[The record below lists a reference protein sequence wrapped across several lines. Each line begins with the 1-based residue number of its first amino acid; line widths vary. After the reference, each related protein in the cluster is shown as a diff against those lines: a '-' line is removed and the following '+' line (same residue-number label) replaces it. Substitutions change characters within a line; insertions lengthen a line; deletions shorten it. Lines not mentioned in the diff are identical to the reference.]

1 MGKKPNI
8 MIFIMD
14 TQRVD
19 NLSCYGYA
27 KKTTPN
33 LERIAEEG
41 TLFLNNITPAVWT
54 LPSHASLFTGMYQ
67 SSHGAG
73 ASCDFLPGRPA
84 TLAEVLSSES
94 YRTVAFF
101 GNEWAAITG
110 KGFKEICLVKKV
122 DPENPD
128 KGSLHRARMVID
140 WLERNYD
147 GKEPFFMFVQFM
159 EPHLR
164 CWPPEPFRSKFLLED
179 VTEDEARKVNQDPNL
194 VRAGKVR
201 MSKRDW
207 AILRSLYDGE
217 TATLDHRIGLIL
229 DYMRERDILDR
240 TLLIVTADHGDMRGE
255 HDYMGRFQLMGHH
268 LCVYEELI
276 HVPLIVR
283 YPEIFPP
290 GIKVDALVQ
299 TLDIFPT
306 IVELLGIRDER
317 LEGQLQ
323 GRSLLPT
330 LRGEHVREWALT
342 EYQKSLLMSDRV
354 MMVDPDVDFRM
365 FNRWLK
371 SYRTL
376 RYKYIWASDGRDELY
391 DLSEDPGERC
401 NLVDEMPEKVKEMR
415 RQLESFL
422 LSLEMHDYG
431 DKLHSCKKAEN
442 LKRLKAWGFYREI
455 ERWP

>member
-67 SSHGAG
+67 SGHGAG
-73 ASCDFLPGRPA
+73 ACCDMLSGKPA

>member
-159 EPHLR
+159 EPHLP

-179 VTEDEARKVNQDPNL
+179 VTEEEARKVNQDPNL

-201 MSKRDW
+201 MSERDW

-217 TATLDHRIGLIL
+217 TATLDHRMGMLF
-229 DYMRERDILDR
+229 DYLRERGIMED
-240 TLLIVTADHGDMRGE
+240 TLLIVVADHGDMRGE

-276 HVPLIVR
+276 RVPLIVR
-283 YPEIFPP
+283 YPEVFPA
-290 GIKVDALVQ
+290 GARVEALVQ

-306 IVELLGIRDER
+306 VVQILGIKDER
-317 LEGQLQ
+317 LGRQLQ
-323 GRSLLPT
+323 GYSLLPT
-330 LRGEHVREWALT
+330 LKGEHVRSFALT
-342 EYQKSLLMSDRV
+342 EYQKSIHMCDRV
-354 MMVDPDVDFRM
+354 MTVNPNVDFRI

-371 SYRTL
+371 AYRTL

-401 NLVDEMPEKVKEMR
+401 NLADEMPEKVEEMR

-422 LSLEMHDYG
+422 LSMEMHDYG
-431 DKLHSCKKAEN
+431 DMLHSCKKAEN

-455 ERWP
+455 ESWP